1 MRIVG
6 ERINTSRARVNT
18 AVENRDAEY
27 IQTDILAQLE
37 AGAGLIDV
45 NTGSRRESELEDLIW
60 LIDVIQEAAPKA
72 HLSLDSPNPDVL
84 KQVVHRAKEMPM
96 LNSTTAEKVRFQKM
110 APVIQRRECDVLALC
125 IDDRGIPKNALQIYE
140 NASFLVPELEK
151 LGVPRERIY
160 LDTVLTAVSTNH
172 DAALL
177 SFDVNRRI
185 HKDFEGVN
193 TICGLSNV
201 SFGMPNRSLINSIYI
216 ALAMKSGLD
225 AAICNPLNEQLM
237 DTILAT
243 NVLLGEDPW
252 CQNYTSAIRS
262 GRIKSA

>member
-6 ERINTSRARVNT
+6 ERINTSRKRVNT
-18 AVENRDAEY
+18 AVDTRDAEY

-45 NTGSRRESELEDLIW
+45 NAGSRCDSELDDLIW
-60 LIDVIQEAAPKA
+60 LIDVIQDVAPKA
-72 HLSLDSPNPDVL
+72 HLCLDSPNPEVL
-84 KQVVHRAKEMPM
+84 EQVVDRVNEMPM
-96 LNSTTAEKVRFQKM
+96 LNSTTAEKVRFQEM
-110 APVIQRRECDVLALC
+110 APVIQQRECDVLALC
-125 IDDRGIPKNALQIYE
+125 IDDRGIPKSADQIYE

-151 LGVPRERIY
+151 LGVARERIY
-160 LDTVLTAVSTNH
+160 LDTVLTAVSTNQE
-172 DAALL
+172 AALI
-177 SFDVNRRI
+177 SFGVNSRI
-185 HKDFEGVN
+185 HTDFEGVN

-216 ALAMKSGLD
+216 ALAMNSGLD
-225 AAICNPLNEQLM
+225 AAICNPLNERLM
-237 DTILAT
+237 ETIFAT
-243 NVLLGEDPW
+243 DLLLGKDRW